1 MLLTVM
7 ETVVIE
13 LLLERSTAHACLLPV
28 DINNNTWITSDPN
41 YLFLLGRMLDI
52 LVMLH
57 HRVYGGRVEYA
68 WYCVIYCLSAL

>member
-28 DINNNTWITSDPN
+28 DINNNTH
-41 YLFLLGRMLDI
+41 LFLLGRMLDI